1 MKRLYLVLFLVI
13 SVSTGWHARVS
24 ADECGI
30 ADRLV
35 RKVQGNESDASALQN
50 VLQQAQRLCPS
61 LGWAFSQEARLW
73 AENDEG
79 VTARRLLEKALTLSP
94 NDNRVKK
101 DALYIYRILGKYST
115 AKPYADAIIGIYN
128 QDPEVLLDTGIV
140 YFETGSKQT
149 GIGYLET
156 CAERDNRLGH
166 CDFELGKM
174 YLSMGRFGSAQ
185 TSFMMAQEKN
195 GMVYTAYTI
204 DREIKRHKRRKM
216 ALYIGLAAAVLVI
229 AGLFFWLRH
238 KKSKRKNVV
247 GAPVKKEQNFAVP
260 VSIRLEEPRQNA
272 VEVSSGLDIASDS
285 VIVEATAKEDAYVCL
300 FAITTLG
307 GVIPLNTGTVVEV
320 FPQAGDEPL
329 RGTLF
334 FKVKGQIAHCFA
346 VASKGRYRFVDHV
359 LPHLDDILNGE
370 ISEQHPTVLPLPKD
384 WYGQAH
390 LKVSN

>member
-1 MKRLYLVLFLVI
+1 MKRLSLVLFLVVLA
-13 SVSTGWHARVS
+13 SVGWSPRVS
-24 ADECGI
+24 ADECDI
-30 ADRLV
+30 ATRLV
-35 RKVQGNESDASALQN
+35 RNVQGSESDASALQN

-73 AENDEG
+73 AENDES
-79 VTARRLLEKALTLSP
+79 VTAKRLMEKALTLSP
-94 NDNRVKK
+94 DDDRVKK
-101 DALYIYRILGKYST
+101 DALYVYRLLGKYST
-115 AKPYADAIIGIYN
+115 AKPFADAIIGTYN
-128 QDPEVLLDTGIV
+128 QDSEVLLDTGIV

-195 GMVYTAYTI
+195 GMVYTAYTVET
-204 DREIKRHKRRKM
+204 EISKYKRRKIS
-216 ALYIGLAAAVLVI
+216 LYVGLAAAILGMI
-229 AGLFFWLRH
+229 GFFFWMRH
-238 KKSKRKNVV
+238 KKRKRQNVA
-247 GAPVKKEQNFAVP
+247 GAPVKKEQDFSVP
-260 VSIRLEEPRQNA
+260 ISIRLGESLQNTI
-272 VEVSSGLDIASDS
+272 EVSSGLDIASDS
-285 VIVEATAKEDAYVCL
+285 VIIEAIAENDAYVCL

-320 FPQAGDEPL
+320 FPQAGGEPL

-370 ISEQHPTVLPLPKD
+370 ISEQHPSRLPLPKD